1 MNSSFSL
8 SSVLLFTPAIKRSFL
23 NVILSYNHIIIVI
36 CIFVDYGHCD
46 NPDSS
51 HHIHPW
57 SCWAAHFRASSMGEC
72 ATQLNGFSLFSD
84 VGALLQFCTGY
95 FILKIDQF
103 LRTVPLTDFLPGSIS
118 SVELRCSCCARSLEI
133 SAERSGET
141 LPWRFLKHE
150 QRLQRQGSAQVAALE
165 LSRFALSRYK
175 SEYGNMTWK
184 YCQIT
189 KNTELKPQLIF

>member
-84 VGALLQFCTGY
+84 VVALLQFCTGY

-141 LPWRFLKHE
+141 LLKT
-150 QRLQRQGSAQVAALE
+150 RAASTTAGISSGGRAGAVTLCIIKIWQHDMKI
-165 LSRFALSRYK
+165 LPNY
-175 SEYGNMTWK
+175 
-184 YCQIT
+184 
-189 KNTELKPQLIF
+189 